1 MESKIEAMEPEAPS
15 EFNRRNHLNFRNLR
29 LLTRALTHRSYLN
42 EHPEAIEDN
51 ERLEFLGDAILD
63 FMVGSWLYNH
73 MPEMAEGRLTSM
85 RAALVRNEQLAVFAE
100 HIDLGAALRLGK
112 GEADSGGRHRSSV
125 LGSGFEALVGALYLD
140 GGLEKVQEFVEP
152 VLAKSIK
159 NVLRD
164 NRDRD
169 PKSQLQEYTQA
180 KGMGTPN
187 YVTVS
192 VSGPDHQRIYEV
204 EVVVGETVLGQGAGR
219 SKQAATKAAALDAI
233 DRLEIH

>member
-1 MESKIEAMEPEAPS
+1 MESKIEIFEPEAPS
-15 EFNRRNHLNFRNLR
+15 EFDRRNHLHFNNLR

-63 FMVGSWLYNH
+63 FLVGSWLYNH
-73 MPEMAEGRLTSM
+73 MPEMAEGRLTSL

-100 HIDLGAALRLGK
+100 RIDLGAALRLGK

-140 GGLEKVQEFVEP
+140 GGFEKVQDFVEP
-152 VLAKSIK
+152 MLAESV
-159 NVLRD
+159 NHVLRD

-180 KGMGTPN
+180 NGLGTPS
-187 YVTVS
+187 YMTVS

-204 EVVVGETVLGQGAGR
+204 EVVVNENVLGRGSGR

-233 DRLEIH
+233 DRLDIH

>member
-1 MESKIEAMEPEAPS
+1 
-15 EFNRRNHLNFRNLR
+15 
-29 LLTRALTHRSYLN
+29 
-42 EHPEAIEDN
+42 
-51 ERLEFLGDAILD
+51 
-63 FMVGSWLYNH
+63 
-73 MPEMAEGRLTSM
+73 
-85 RAALVRNEQLAVFAE
+85 
-100 HIDLGAALRLGK
+100 
-112 GEADSGGRHRSSV
+112 
-125 LGSGFEALVGALYLD
+125 LD

>member
-15 EFNRRNHLNFRNLR
+15 EFNRRNNLNFRNLR

-180 KGMGTPN
+180 KGMGTPD